1 MWMSWKG
8 EVDDHHQMAECHIL
22 DQEEP
27 MRQICKETRKVSMG
41 SEQMVE
47 RKAHA
52 TIMRSSFGIKS
63 FYPKIGGH
71 VLTPKFGSRRKDPK
85 VEISQKKAETFNQ
98 IS

>member
-1 MWMSWKG
+1 MCTSHKG
-8 EVDDHHQMAECHIL
+8 KVDDHHQMAEWHIL
-22 DQEEP
+22 DWEEL

-47 RKAHA
+47 RTAHA
-52 TIMRSSFGIKS
+52 TIMRSNFEIKS

-71 VLTPKFGSRRKDPK
+71 MLTPKFGSRRKDPK
-85 VEISQKKAETFNQ
+85 VEISQKKAETFNK